1 VDVAGKAAIVTGGS
15 SGVGAATAQGLAQ
28 LGCSVLVNYS
38 RSQPPAEEVA
48 ERCRS
53 HGVKAVA
60 HRADVSDDGE
70 CRAMVD
76 AAVQTFG
83 RLDVLINNAG
93 TTVFVDH
100 DDLEGVKDPDWD
112 RIFAVNLK
120 GPFYCTRAARPALE
134 AAGGGEVVMT
144 SSIAGLVGR
153 GSSIPYCA
161 SKGALNNLTVTLA
174 RALGP
179 SNIRVNGVAP
189 GFIEGP
195 WLREGLGEERFE
207 ALKRGFEAMTPLG
220 RICTPEEV
228 AAAITSLITGS
239 DLVTGS
245 VLPVESGFV
254 IGR

>member
-15 SGVGAATAQGLAQ
+15 SGVGAATARRLAQ
-28 LGCSVLVNYS
+28 LGCAVLVNYS

-48 ERCRS
+48 ESCRAE
-53 HGVKAVA
+53 GVKAVA
-60 HRADVSDDGE
+60 HRADVSDDAA

-76 AAVQTFG
+76 TAAKEFG
-83 RLDVLINNAG
+83 RLDILINNAG

-100 DDLEGVKDPDWD
+100 GDLEAVEDPDWD

-120 GPFYCTRAARPALE
+120 GPFYCSRAARPALE
-134 AAGGGEVVMT
+134 AAGGGEIVMT

-195 WLREGLGEERFE
+195 WLREGLGDERYE
-207 ALKRGFEAMTPLG
+207 ALRRGFQALTPLG
-220 RICTPEEV
+220 RTCTPDEV
-228 AAAITSLITGS
+228 ATAITSLVTGS
-239 DLVTGS
+239 DLVTGT